1 MKDQHYS
8 MKDPEDWTDQD
19 MDMYKRDESR
29 IEPEPSV
36 YPYTDE
42 QVRRIEDELDYEQH
56 MKDTKQ

>member
-8 MKDPEDWTDQD
+8 MKDPKHWTKEDWE
-19 MDMYKRDESR
+19 MYKRDESR
-29 IEPEPSV
+29 VE
-36 YPYTDE
+36 YTEE